1 MTTTQ
6 PILVLRHIYE
16 PAVQLC
22 RTDSVSTGHFST
34 CCSQGK
40 GGYLPLPSPI
50 PSIEIYLKARIAA
63 KAKAFRENA
72 RSYNNALSFPSLA
85 AHWNQT
91 QVGTL
96 GPPVFRVLCQTW
108 LIDPAE
114 AIDTR
119 LGRDGADS
127 RIQRS
132 TLTKFESILRT
143 GNCFVREFASAKA
156 RAGWDTAKEWIL
168 RLYLPPGRDRRTH
181 NLLTSSTE
189 MAMLICNSDTNT
201 GDRGPQDL
209 ILQVHGD
216 RCPDGRPKYQVG
228 KMTSTPTFLFA
239 GSTKSGRPSPET
251 ESRSTMVSNCARYLP
266 VSVWM
271 TKTKRR
277 TKTATM
283 RMKTAR
289 KVKVNHEDQGE
300 GLEVDQ
306 PESCVPNSLH
316 TTFTNAATISQSR
329 VPPGVSFSR
338 FVIDGYSQVETDR
351 LNSIRLHQENLRLT
365 TAQGIAEAVANSLTP
380 DQMGRY
386 QGTMACVVKYEKPS
400 LFITVTCIPGR
411 PEIQAALGP
420 KDQACNRPDLIARVF
435 EAKLNRLC
443 DDGNKQGAGCFGAA
457 ETEDG
462 MAPDLISPV
471 YLHSINPSG
480 DFPAHHLRLKEGIPV
495 VLLRNLDPDAGLC
508 NGTCLIVLHARSQVI
523 PAIILTGD

>member
-1 MTTTQ
+1 MADPTLSSPHHHLFLRRGKCAGLESSSSHSSPHPRLPRPQMTVCTHCKA
-6 PILVLRHIYE
+6 RHWE
-16 PAVQLC
+16 A
-22 RTDSVSTGHFST
+22 R
-34 CCSQGK
+34 CS
-40 GGYLPLPSPI
+40 YLPLSGPI
-50 PSIEIYLKARIAA
+50 PTFNSYLKARIAKLRHSCVPRECPVVQQRA
-63 KAKAFRENA
+63 DPRVRVFGHLYHRLGALIPAVNQRPAFA
-72 RSYNNALSFPSLA
+72 
-85 AHWNQT
+85 
-91 QVGTL
+91 
-96 GPPVFRVLCQTW
+96 QTW

-114 AIDTR
+114 ATDTR
-119 LGRDGADS
+119 LGPDGADS

-132 TLTKFESILRT
+132 TLTKLEPMLRT
-143 GNCFVREFASAKA
+143 KDHFVREFASAKT
-156 RAGWDTAKEWIL
+156 RAGWDTAKESAL
-168 RLYLPPGRDRRTH
+168 RLCRPPGRDRRTH
-181 NLLTSSTE
+181 NLPTSWTSPS
-189 MAMLICNSDTNT
+189 AMPLRYPLLFPAGENAFHPNIPLCGFHQAGPPIARNREQIDN
-201 GDRGPQDL
+201 GVQLREVLAGLGLDDEDEEEDEDRD
-209 ILQVHGD
+209 D
-216 RCPDGRPKYQVG
+216 EDEDGEEG
-228 KMTSTPTFLFA
+228 E
-239 GSTKSGRPSPET
+239 GE
-251 ESRSTMVSNCARYLP
+251 
-266 VSVWM
+266 
-271 TKTKRR
+271 
-277 TKTATM
+277 
-283 RMKTAR
+283 
-289 KVKVNHEDQGE
+289 HQGE

-443 DDGNKQGAGCFGAA
+443 DDGNKQGAGWWDGARS
-457 ETEDG
+457 
-462 MAPDLISPV
+462 ISPV
-471 YLHSINPSG
+471 YLHSINPS